1 MKIHLIAKE
10 PMIANH
16 EGFHLLDYI
25 KYLPI
30 INPTIQATIPTP
42 YNYFASSWQIPVFQ
56 APVYHGCG

>member
-1 MKIHLIAKE
+1 
-10 PMIANH
+10 MIANH